1 MEEEDT
7 EGERMEEVAV
17 EEVEVEEEDTEGEG
31 IEEDTVEEEEEED
44 TEGEGM
50 EEEED
55 TEGEGMEE
63 DAEGEG
69 MEEEEEEEDTAE
81 EEEGMV
87 VEVDVSNIQ
96 LSILFPFII
105 LNFSRNFEVTAF
117 EHKIFVFIMKMV
129 PVIIFSVDPLKSFIF
144 PTPDLI
150 PVVFI

>member
-1 MEEEDT
+1 M
-7 EGERMEEVAV
+7 
-17 EEVEVEEEDTEGEG
+17 
-31 IEEDTVEEEEEED
+31 EEEEEED
-44 TEGEGM
+44 TAE
-50 EEEED
+50 
-55 TEGEGMEE
+55 
-63 DAEGEG
+63 EGEG

-81 EEEGMV
+81 AEEGMV